1 MITVLTFL
9 FFYFLIYFLGRGI
22 SIIFKLKIK
31 EIYDVPLNVLYPVLA
46 LFYIGNVTLLINF
59 LFPIDTLVSLI
70 LITFPLLTNIS
81 KFSLDSLNFSIKKL
95 TTFVFTPLIFGI
107 SSSDINLHY
116 DAGLYHLNH
125 QKWLQTEKIVF
136 GLSNNHNRFGYSSI
150 IEYINVN
157 FWLDNNLILLHFTN
171 LIFIVVF
178 FQIVYLL
185 LFTKNYK
192 FSASLL
198 VYGFFDNFGFNGGKN
213 GFIEIES
220 IAKQDIPFAI
230 IFILSTYFIFQA
242 FTSLEKNKQIL
253 SIIFM
258 LCLFS
263 IQLRLLGFL
272 NILFLIFVLIYKY
285 KVARTFKIIFLE
297 NTFLVF
303 IGFLFLIKNLIT
315 SSCLF
320 YPISITCVNF
330 LPWSNTKYANPITEN
345 NALADY
351 HNAITRENYLNWFSD
366 WTSQEV
372 NFIVFKNVLLTFS
385 IIIIFNLVIKFLKI
399 IK

>member
-136 GLSNNHNRFGYSSI
+136 GLSNNHNRFGY
-150 IEYINVN
+150 
-157 FWLDNNLILLHFTN
+157 L
-171 LIFIVVF
+171 
-178 FQIVYLL
+178 
-185 LFTKNYK
+185 
-192 FSASLL
+192 
-198 VYGFFDNFGFNGGKN
+198 
-213 GFIEIES
+213 
-220 IAKQDIPFAI
+220 
-230 IFILSTYFIFQA
+230 
-242 FTSLEKNKQIL
+242 
-253 SIIFM
+253 
-258 LCLFS
+258 
-263 IQLRLLGFL
+263 QLL
-272 NILFLIFVLIYKY
+272 NI
-285 KVARTFKIIFLE
+285 
-297 NTFLVF
+297 
-303 IGFLFLIKNLIT
+303 
-315 SSCLF
+315 
-320 YPISITCVNF
+320 
-330 LPWSNTKYANPITEN
+330 
-345 NALADY
+345 
-351 HNAITRENYLNWFSD
+351 
-366 WTSQEV
+366 
-372 NFIVFKNVLLTFS
+372 
-385 IIIIFNLVIKFLKI
+385 
-399 IK
+399 